1 MDKANEKRGRKE
13 RPGSPSKETFHR
25 GERKINED
33 LNWGR
38 HVVLQLLK
46 ESPDRVQK
54 IYLGKNV
61 SESFSRQIKL
71 LAEKGKVIVQEIAPE
86 VLTEICGHSGHQ
98 GVACKSGEVSI
109 LELENFLSVLPEEG
123 PILAVILDHVQD
135 PHNLGAVARTA
146 EACGASGVLF
156 PKRRGALPGG
166 TVVKVSAGAALRIP
180 MVGVNN
186 VSQAVKRLQEEGLWT
201 IGLDNRAGRSLW
213 SEPLPA
219 RTAVIVGAEGEG
231 LSRLVAE
238 TCDEIV
244 RIPLSGETGSLNASV
259 ACAVGLFEWAR
270 TWGPQA

>member
-1 MDKANEKRGRKE
+1 
-13 RPGSPSKETFHR
+13 
-25 GERKINED
+25 
-33 LNWGR
+33 
-38 HVVLQLLK
+38 
-46 ESPDRVQK
+46 
-54 IYLGKNV
+54 
-61 SESFSRQIKL
+61 
-71 LAEKGKVIVQEIAPE
+71 
-86 VLTEICGHSGHQ
+86 
-98 GVACKSGEVSI
+98 VSI

-146 EACGASGVLF
+146 EACGACGVLF

-186 VSQAVKRLQEEGLWT
+186 VSQAVKRLQEAGLWT

-244 RIPLSGETGSLNASV
+244 KIPLSGETGSLNASV